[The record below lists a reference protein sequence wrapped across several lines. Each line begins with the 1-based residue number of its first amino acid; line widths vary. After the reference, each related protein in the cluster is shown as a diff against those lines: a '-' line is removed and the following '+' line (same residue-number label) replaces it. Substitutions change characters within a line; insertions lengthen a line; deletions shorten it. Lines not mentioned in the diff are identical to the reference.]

1 MKHIAING
9 QRGVGKTTLITRLIR
24 DTGLSVSGFMTR
36 KEPMPGEVNEQI
48 FIHRASTPLTERQY
62 ELRNRIGICGAA
74 RMLEKR
80 TDVFE
85 TLGVEYLSDCPPGKL
100 IVMDELGF
108 LEAEATRFQEA
119 VIKRFDGDIPVIAAI
134 KYNQTPFLDAI
145 RNHPKVEVF
154 NIDFDNR
161 DALYKELLPLL
172 RWLFP

>member
-24 DTGLSVSGFMTR
+24 DAGLSVSGFMTR
-36 KEPMPGEVNEQI
+36 KEVVGGEVNEQI
-48 FIHRASTPLTERQY
+48 FIHRAATPLGERQF

-80 TDVFE
+80 TEVFE
-85 TLGVEYLSDCPPGKL
+85 TLGVEYLSDCPPGRL

-108 LEAEATRFQEA
+108 LEAEALKFQKA
-119 VIKRFDGDIPVIAAI
+119 VMDRFDGDIPVIAAI

-145 RNHPKVEVF
+145 RSHPNVAVY
-154 NIDFDNR
+154 NIDPENR
-161 DALYKELLPLL
+161 DALYEELLPLMNG
-172 RWLFP
+172 LFS